1 MGEAKD
7 SEVLRREKKKEERQ
21 YSTGLV
27 NKEQKGR
34 FFFLFTFLFH
44 ILYREIRQK
53 IKNKN

>member
-34 FFFLFTFLFH
+34 FFFFSLSCFIYF
-44 ILYREIRQK
+44 IEK
-53 IKNKN
+53 

>member
-44 ILYREIRQK
+44 VLYRETK
-53 IKNKN
+53 TK